1 MKAIFL
7 ILLVLS
13 LFAFSYSYV
22 IKNDCKVGYIID
34 LKVCNEMS
42 KLASLAYN
50 LSLTNHTND
59 DSALQKCKKRAEEQL
74 EQCLKNQKN
83 LNK

>member
-7 ILLVLS
+7 ILIVLS
-13 LFAFSYSYV
+13 LFAFSYSYA

-34 LKVCNEMS
+34 LRMCNEMS

-50 LSLTNHTND
+50 LSLSNYTND
-59 DSALQKCKKRAEEQL
+59 DSALQKCKKRVQEKL
-74 EQCLKNQKN
+74 EQCLKNENN